1 MSQQSQPSGM
11 AWAALI
17 CGAGSWVIL
26 PFVAAVAGVI
36 IGKIELG
43 KIERGE
49 SPAEGKQIA
58 QIGYY
63 ASIANI
69 IVTVLGTIAA
79 CCFAFVIPMFF
90 VGAATAA
97 GAG

>member
-1 MSQQSQPSGM
+1 M
-11 AWAALI
+11 AVAALI
-17 CGAGSWVIL
+17 CGIGSWVVL

-43 KIERGE
+43 KIDAGE
-49 SPAEGKQIA
+49 SPEAGRTLA

-69 IVTVLGTIAA
+69 VVTLLGAIGA
-79 CCFAFVIPMFF
+79 CCFAFIIPMIFM
-90 VGAATAA
+90 GAAA
-97 GAG
+97 GSGM

>member
-1 MSQQSQPSGM
+1 M
-11 AWAALI
+11 AVAALI
-17 CGAGSWVIL
+17 CGIGSWVVL

-36 IGKIELG
+36 IGKMEMD

-49 SPAEGKQIA
+49 SPEAGRSLA

-69 IVTVLGTIAA
+69 VVTLIGSIAA
-79 CCFAFVIPMFF
+79 CCLLFIIPMVFM
-90 VGAATAA
+90 GAAA
-97 GAG
+97 GSGM